1 MIGDDVPR
9 RGRRVDDPAL
19 VNGRDDPL
27 ARRRAEKVPALG
39 QDGDLE
45 GGQGAVRG
53 PPGLVLDLVAD
64 VGGRVLEGLEAGDE
78 DVRQQQQAVGAA
90 VVVLAEAAQD
100 AGGDELAEG
109 GAGPVYVLA
118 VAGAGLFVEELGSV
132 DEEAVDCET
141 ASAQ

>member
-1 MIGDDVPR
+1 M
-9 RGRRVDDPAL
+9 
-19 VNGRDDPL
+19 
-27 ARRRAEKVPALG
+27 PALG

-53 PPGLVLDLVAD
+53 PPCLVLDLGAD

-78 DVRQQQQAVGAA
+78 DVRQQQQAVGVA

-109 GAGPVYVLA
+109 GTGPVYVLA

-132 DEEAVDCET
+132 DEEAVDCVKM
-141 ASAQ
+141 SAYLPILSTFSSTPLTR